1 MADPNQREID
11 RLLARLADAQDEH
24 QVWGNRMRRYST
36 RPDSPEYQEA
46 FTRSRAAHNNIQHIR
61 AQLKRFGIDV

>member
-1 MADPNQREID
+1 
-11 RLLARLADAQDEH
+11 LVDAQDEH
-24 QVWGNRMRRYST
+24 QVWGNRMRRYAT

-46 FTRSRAAHNNIQHIR
+46 FTRSRAAHNNVQHIR

>member
-1 MADPNQREID
+1 MANPNQREID

-24 QVWGNRMRRYST
+24 QVWGNTMQRYGG
-36 RPDSPEYQEA
+36 RKDSPEYQEA

-61 AQLKRFGIDV
+61 AQLRHLGVDV

>member
-11 RLLARLADAQDEH
+11 RLLARLADAQDDRK
-24 QVWGNRMRRYST
+24 VWGSKVQRYST

-46 FTRSRAAHNNIQHIR
+46 FTRSRAAHNAIQDIR